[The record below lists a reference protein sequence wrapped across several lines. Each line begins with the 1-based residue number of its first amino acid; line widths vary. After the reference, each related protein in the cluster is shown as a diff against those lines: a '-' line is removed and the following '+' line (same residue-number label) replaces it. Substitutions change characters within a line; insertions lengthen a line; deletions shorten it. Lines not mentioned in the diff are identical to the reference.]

1 MNSFDMNTQVEDFEI
16 CDYYDELMEV
26 IEEMA
31 KESYKDSEQ
40 YIPDTEI

>member
-1 MNSFDMNTQVEDFEI
+1 MNSFDINAQVEDFEI
-16 CDYYDELMEV
+16 CDYYDELMEA

-40 YIPDTEI
+40 YTSDTEI

>member
-16 CDYYDELMEV
+16 CDYYDELMEA

-31 KESYKDSEQ
+31 KESYKDSNPYTPNE
-40 YIPDTEI
+40 EI